1 MASTGALRVE
11 LVSPERVLFSGE
23 AKQVITRTLDGGE
36 IAFLPGHIAFLGAL
50 TECHTRI
57 YLSDGKVQDVAVHG
71 GFVEVAPDHVTIL
84 SDSAELA
91 ESIDITR
98 ARAAKERAEAAI
110 RGEHDA
116 TVESCLL
123 YTLDPADELTPVAP
137 CSLLIRKQN
146 NNQSISV

>member
-1 MASTGALRVE
+1 
-11 LVSPERVLFSGE
+11 VLFSGE

-91 ESIDITR
+91 EAIDITR

-116 TVESCLL
+116 TVESALRRAHARL
-123 YTLDPADELTPVAP
+123 SAAGGLTETRAAH
-137 CSLLIRKQN
+137 
-146 NNQSISV
+146 

>member
-1 MASTGALRVE
+1 MASNGALRVE

-91 ESIDITR
+91 ESIDISR

-116 TVESCLL
+116 TVESALRRAHARL
-123 YTLDPADELTPVAP
+123 SAAGGLTETRAAH
-137 CSLLIRKQN
+137 
-146 NNQSISV
+146 

>member
-1 MASTGALRVE
+1 MASSGALRVE

-23 AKQVITRTLDGGE
+23 AKQVVTRTLDGGE

-91 ESIDITR
+91 ESIDIVR
-98 ARAAKERAEAAI
+98 ARAAKERAEAAM

-116 TVESCLL
+116 SIESALRRAHARL
-123 YTLDPADELTPVAP
+123 SAAGGLADTRAAH
-137 CSLLIRKQN
+137 
-146 NNQSISV
+146 

>member
-1 MASTGALRVE
+1 MASIGALRVE

-91 ESIDITR
+91 ESIDIAR

-116 TVESCLL
+116 TVESALRRAHARL
-123 YTLDPADELTPVAP
+123 SAAGGLTETRAAH
-137 CSLLIRKQN
+137 
-146 NNQSISV
+146 

>member
-1 MASTGALRVE
+1 MASTSALRVE

-91 ESIDITR
+91 EAIDIKR
-98 ARAAKERAEAAI
+98 ARAALERAETAK

-116 TVESCLL
+116 TVESALRRAHARL
-123 YTLDPADELTPVAP
+123 SAAGGLTETRAAH
-137 CSLLIRKQN
+137 
-146 NNQSISV
+146 

>member
-23 AKQVITRTLDGGE
+23 AKQVVTRTLDGGE

-91 ESIDITR
+91 ESIDVTR
-98 ARAAKERAEAAI
+98 ARAAKERAETAM

-116 TVESCLL
+116 AVESALRRAHARL
-123 YTLDPADELTPVAP
+123 SASGGLTETRAAH
-137 CSLLIRKQN
+137 
-146 NNQSISV
+146 

>member
-11 LVSPERVLFSGE
+11 VVSPERVLFSGE

-36 IAFLPGHIAFLGAL
+36 IAFLPGHISFLGAL
-50 TECHTRI
+50 TENHTRI
-57 YLSDGKVQDVAVHG
+57 YLSDGKVQDLAVHG

-91 ESIDITR
+91 EAIDIKR
-98 ARAAKERAEAAI
+98 ARAALERAEAAS

-116 TVESCLL
+116 TVESALRRANARL
-123 YTLDPADELTPVAP
+123 AASGNANTA
-137 CSLLIRKQN
+137 S
-146 NNQSISV
+146 SH

>member
-91 ESIDITR
+91 ESIDIAR

-116 TVESCLL
+116 TVESALRR
-123 YTLDPADELTPVAP
+123 AQARLTAAGG
-137 CSLLIRKQN
+137 LTETRAAH
-146 NNQSISV
+146 